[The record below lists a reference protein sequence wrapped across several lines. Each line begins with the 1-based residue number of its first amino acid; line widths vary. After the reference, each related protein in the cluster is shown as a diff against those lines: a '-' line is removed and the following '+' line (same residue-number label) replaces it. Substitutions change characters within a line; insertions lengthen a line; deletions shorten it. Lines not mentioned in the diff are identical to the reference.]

1 MAQDQSFRS
10 VNWTTGMLLTPE
22 HFLRQDRYIEE
33 QVAWLLRYCIPVSGL
48 VGGGVRLDQV
58 EQGLA
63 KFDPKVE
70 LMNDGDRLRITVLR
84 ARGITPSGELVEVD
98 ESRPVQAEVAR
109 GDLAGVSDLL
119 VYLVRRPDKEADPD
133 SIGADPANPNQ
144 AGLSRIKYEVRLG
157 ITADLMP
164 MSIAVGKVR
173 RASESLGFELDGQYI
188 PPCASLMAHSSLHQA
203 AIRLQQ
209 DIRLLVNEFQLIH
222 EKAGHFAER
231 TAARGIDIRSDL
243 DIRAFV
249 ERAVLALETAA
260 YETAD
265 LTVAPVRFFQQ
276 IDRASRLIAL
286 ALSLS
291 ASSRQ
296 FFKDLGQVDAAY
308 TELLDAEQ
316 GMLAT
321 QRDLDRRE
329 ELRPLVARATDTM
342 LRLRRLVEALAG
354 KYVDYRQNRAI
365 ESIRFMLDRDGEHF
379 YEAVTAP
386 SHPQRD
392 GDLLT
397 FVFTQLDLAGRHEY
411 RVVLT
416 GDPRANAQWAIG
428 QELSVTVRVN
438 AAGGPRPPMT
448 RGAMCEVEGQRNFAI
463 NFDTPQD
470 VATIAG
476 LTVTV
481 QPGHGIRG
489 AVLFRRRHGMVSPGA
504 SGAMPL
510 AGPPPMTPAPAPPPQ
525 TPIHTPTPTSPPGPP
540 KITLKRPG
548 KP

>member
-1 MAQDQSFRS
+1 MTQLDPYFRS

-48 VGGGVRLDQV
+48 VGGGVRLDTV

-70 LMNDGDRLRITVLR
+70 LHNEGDSLRITVLR
-84 ARGITPSGELVEVD
+84 ARGITPNGELVEID
-98 ESRPVQAEVAR
+98 ESRVAHTEINR
-109 GDLAGVSDLL
+109 GDLAGVSELL
-119 VYLVRRPDKEADPD
+119 VYVVRRAEKEPDPD
-133 SIGADPANPNQ
+133 SLGADGANPNQ
-144 AGLSRIKYEVRLG
+144 AALSRIRYEVRLG
-157 ITADLMP
+157 ITADLSAVSM
-164 MSIAVGKVR
+164 AVGRVR
-173 RASESLGFELDGQYI
+173 RASETLGFELDGQYI
-188 PPCASLMAHSSLHQA
+188 PPCASLLAHSALYHA
-203 AIRLQQ
+203 ATRLQSE
-209 DIRLLVNEFQLIH
+209 IRLLVNEFQLVH

-231 TAARGIDIRSDL
+231 TAARGVDVRSDL

-265 LTVAPVRFFQQ
+265 LTIPPQRFFQQ
-276 IDRASRLIAL
+276 VERASRLVAL

-296 FFKDLGQVDAAY
+296 FFKDLGQVDASY

-316 GMLAT
+316 GILRT
-321 QRDLDRRE
+321 DRELDRRE
-329 ELRPLVARATDTM
+329 ELRPVANRAADT
-342 LRLRRLVEALAG
+342 LQRLRRLVEALAG
-354 KYVDYRQNRAI
+354 KYVDYRLNRSI
-365 ESIRFMLDRDGEHF
+365 ESIRFMLDRDGDHF

-397 FVFTQLDLAGRHEY
+397 FVFTQLELSGRHEY

-416 GDPRANAQWAIG
+416 GDPRASAQWAVG
-428 QELSVTVRVN
+428 QQLSVTLRVN
-438 AAGGPRPPMT
+438 ATGGPRPPMS
-448 RGAMCEVEGQRNFAI
+448 RDIMCEVEGQRNFAV

-481 QPGHGIRG
+481 QPGQGIRG
-489 AVLFRRRHGMVSPGA
+489 AVLFRRRLGIVSPG
-504 SGAMPL
+504 SGAAMPL
-510 AGPPPMTPAPAPPPQ
+510 PSAAAQPAPGPQPAPAPPP
-525 TPIHTPTPTSPPGPP
+525 GP
-540 KITLKRPG
+540 KITFKRPG
-548 KP
+548 QG

>member
-1 MAQDQSFRS
+1 MTQLDPYFRS

-48 VGGGVRLDQV
+48 VGGGVRLDTV

-70 LMNDGDRLRITVLR
+70 LHNEGDSLRITVLR
-84 ARGITPSGELVEVD
+84 ARGITPNGELVEID
-98 ESRPVQAEVAR
+98 ESRVAHTEINR
-109 GDLAGVSDLL
+109 GDLAGVSELL
-119 VYLVRRPDKEADPD
+119 VYVVRRAEKEPDPD
-133 SIGADPANPNQ
+133 SLGADGANPNQ
-144 AGLSRIKYEVRLG
+144 AALSRIRYEVRLG
-157 ITADLMP
+157 ITADLSAVSM
-164 MSIAVGKVR
+164 AVGRVR
-173 RASESLGFELDGQYI
+173 RASETLGFELDGQYI
-188 PPCASLMAHSSLHQA
+188 PPCASLLAHSALYHA
-203 AIRLQQ
+203 ATRLQSE
-209 DIRLLVNEFQLIH
+209 IRLLVNEFQLVH

-231 TAARGIDIRSDL
+231 TAARGVDVRSDL

-265 LTVAPVRFFQQ
+265 LTIPPQRFFQQ
-276 IDRASRLIAL
+276 VERASRLVAL

-296 FFKDLGQVDAAY
+296 FFKDLGQVDASY

-316 GMLAT
+316 GILRT
-321 QRDLDRRE
+321 DRELDRRE
-329 ELRPLVARATDTM
+329 ELRPVANRAADT
-342 LRLRRLVEALAG
+342 LQRLRRLVEALAG
-354 KYVDYRQNRAI
+354 KYVDYRLNRSI
-365 ESIRFMLDRDGEHF
+365 ESIRFMLDRDGDHF

-397 FVFTQLDLAGRHEY
+397 FVFTQLELSGRHEY

-416 GDPRANAQWAIG
+416 GDPRASAQWAVG
-428 QELSVTVRVN
+428 QQLSVTLRVN
-438 AAGGPRPPMT
+438 ATGGPRPPMS
-448 RGAMCEVEGQRNFAI
+448 RDIMCEVEGQRNFAV

-481 QPGHGIRG
+481 QPGQGIRG
-489 AVLFRRRHGMVSPGA
+489 AVLFRRRLGIVSPG
-504 SGAMPL
+504 SGAAMPL
-510 AGPPPMTPAPAPPPQ
+510 PGAAAQPAPGPQPAPAPPP
-525 TPIHTPTPTSPPGPP
+525 GP
-540 KITLKRPG
+540 KITFKRPG
-548 KP
+548 QG